1 MNSFMPFWLM
11 MPAFLASAA
20 ALGLFTILVV
30 KKGASP
36 FHRSVAAVLGAVGLI
51 QLGNGLGWWDA
62 ADALEWRRFGF
73 VFELLFPAALQYV
86 GLVFLKSSTG
96 EERGARWRAHGVS
109 SLALVFAIL
118 AFSGP
123 IYVQAIMEDGRSALT
138 LGPLGRVAYVFIVLS
153 LTVGLAQLEHIL
165 RVTRDPLRYQIKF
178 VLIGLGGLAGYGI
191 YQASQLLMVPV
202 WNPDFVLVGALAT
215 LISLGL
221 MAFGFGRLR
230 LREVRAKVYVSPQV
244 LYGSVTFL
252 VIGLYLLSVGL
263 VGEVIRHT
271 GEPLSGGLSIL
282 VIFVSILA
290 LVVVLFS
297 RAAHAAVRQFIARHF
312 YRSKYDYRAKW
323 LEVME
328 AFGLCVSSEEVLD
341 RLIDLLGRTFG
352 ASRLSIWIR
361 CEADGRYHQV
371 RSVNTESAPRP
382 LEETHP
388 LIAKLMESDDP
399 VEVDKLRVPD
409 EETSTVS
416 SDSDADTSEA
426 WLATHVL
433 LCVPIRSEPELIGFI
448 TLNRQFQGA
457 EYGQDD
463 FDLLRAIAHH
473 AGMLLALAKM
483 AEDKSAASELEALH
497 RFSAFCLHDLKNLAA
512 KLSLVMQ
519 NAQLHGQEPAFQQAA
534 MRTVAGTVEQMMA
547 LITKLSLK
555 SRPPGVAEAVDV
567 PRLIAET
574 VNSMNGGLRVA
585 VNSTCGQPAAVR
597 IVKDQLQ
604 QVVLNLILNAQQ
616 EMQGKRTPPEGSDI
630 CIDTEQRNGSVII
643 TISDRGPGISEERIQ
658 TLFQPFKS
666 TKSNGLGLGLY
677 QCKRIIEEH
686 GGSIRIRSEAGRGTQ
701 VRIELPA
708 AAPS

>member
-1 MNSFMPFWLM
+1 LNSFMSYWLM

-20 ALGLFTILVV
+20 ALGLFTILVI

-36 FHRSVAAVLGAVGLI
+36 FHRSVAAALGAAGLI
-51 QLGNGLGWWDA
+51 QLGNGLGWGDA
-62 ADALEWRRFGF
+62 AHALEWRRFGF

-96 EERGARWRAHGVS
+96 EERGARWRAGAVS
-109 SLALVFAIL
+109 SLALAFAIL

-153 LTVGLAQLEHIL
+153 LTMGLAQLEHVL

-230 LREVRAKVYVSPQV
+230 LREVRVKVYVSPQL

-271 GEPLSGGLSIL
+271 GQPLSSGLSIL
-282 VIFVSILA
+282 VVFVSILA
-290 LVVVLFS
+290 LVIVLFS
-297 RAAHAAVRQFIARHF
+297 RAAHATVRQFIARHF

-328 AFGLCVSSEEVLD
+328 AFGLCASSEEVLD
-341 RLIDLLGRTFG
+341 RLIELLGRTFG

-361 CEADGRYHQV
+361 CEADGQYHQV
-371 RSVNTESAPRP
+371 RSLNTESAPRP

-388 LIAKLMESDDP
+388 LIAKLMESDNP
-399 VEVDKLRVPD
+399 VEIDKLRVSD
-409 EETSTVS
+409 EETPTVY
-416 SDSDADTSEA
+416 SDSHADTSEA
-426 WLATHVL
+426 WLATHV

-574 VNSMNGGLRVA
+574 VGSMNGGLRVA
-585 VNSTCGQPAAVR
+585 VNSTCDQPAAVR

-604 QVVLNLILNAQQ
+604 QVVLNLILNTQQ
-616 EMQGKRTPPEGSDI
+616 EMQGKRTHHEESDI
-630 CIDTEQRNGSVII
+630 CIDTEQSNGSVII

-708 AAPS
+708 ATSS